1 MRRALPPCS
10 LQEEL
15 LLWRDPK
22 RSAIVLGAST
32 VGFLVL
38 QFAKV
43 NVIQWSAYLVL
54 VAVLG
59 CFLWNNLASFTH
71 RQVGCGSGTRPRG
84 GRTTAK
90 VGGRPCAV
98 SHATPLRS
106 RWTGLPAGRP

>member
-1 MRRALPPCS
+1 MRRALSPCS

-22 RSAIVLGAST
+22 RSAIALGAST
-32 VGFLVL
+32 AAFLVL

-71 RQVGCGSGTRPRG
+71 RQVGCDQRGARGAAGPQPPRLAAARVPRPAR
-84 GRTTAK
+84 
-90 VGGRPCAV
+90 C
-98 SHATPLRS
+98 
-106 RWTGLPAGRP
+106 